1 MKYSNELLEEIK
13 KDLETSELPIQ
24 EAVKQIAAAR
34 DINERSLIAK
44 LSSMGLYKKQPYL
57 TKQGTPSIRKSELVD
72 QIADLCGEDIESFES
87 LEKCNK
93 RVLELLIKHLT
104 C

>member
-1 MKYSNELLEEIK
+1 MIYSNELLEEIK
-13 KDLETSELPIQ
+13 EDLKSKSVKEISE
-24 EAVKQIAAAR
+24 AR
-34 DINERSLIAK
+34 GIGERSLIAK
-44 LSSMGLYKKQPYL
+44 LSSMGLYKRQPYL

-72 QIADLCGEDIESFES
+72 QIAELCGEDTEALDS

-104 C
+104 T

>member
-1 MKYSNELLEEIK
+1 MKYTNELLEEIK
-13 KDLETSELPIQ
+13 KDLETMTPQ
-24 EAVKQIAAAR
+24 EIASSR
-34 DINERSLIAK
+34 DISERSLIAK

-57 TKQGTPSIRKSELVD
+57 TKMGTPSIRKSELVD
-72 QIADLCGEDIESFES
+72 QIAELTGEDSESLDS

>member
-1 MKYSNELLEEIK
+1 MKYTNELLEEIK
-13 KDLETSELPIQ
+13 QDLETMTPQ
-24 EAVKQIAAAR
+24 EIAAKR
-34 DINERSLIAK
+34 DISERSLIAK

-57 TKQGTPSIRKSELVD
+57 TKMGTPSVRKSELVD
-72 QIADLCGEDIESFES
+72 QIAELTGEDSESLDS

-104 C
+104 T

>member
-1 MKYSNELLEEIK
+1 MKYTPELLEEIK
-13 KDLETSELPIQ
+13 VDLQTMTPQ
-24 EAVKQIAAAR
+24 EIAADR
-34 DINERSLIAK
+34 DISERSLIAK

-57 TKQGTPSIRKSELVD
+57 TKQGLPSIRKSELVD
-72 QIADLCGEDIESFES
+72 KIATLCGEDVETLES

-93 RVLELLIKHLT
+93 HVLEILIKHLT

>member
-13 KDLETSELPIQ
+13 ADLGNGLSISEICNN
-24 EAVKQIAAAR
+24 R
-34 DINERSLIAK
+34 DIGERSLIAK

-57 TKQGTPSIRKSELVD
+57 TKQGVPSVRKSELVD
-72 QIADLCGEDIESFES
+72 KIGELIGEDIEALDS

>member
-1 MKYSNELLEEIK
+1 MKYTNELLEEIK
-13 KDLETSELPIQ
+13 KDLETMTPQ
-24 EAVKQIAAAR
+24 EIAANR
-34 DINERSLIAK
+34 NISERSLIAK

-57 TKQGTPSIRKSELVD
+57 TKAGTPSVRKSALVD
-72 QIADLCGEDIESFES
+72 QIAELCGENTEMLES

-93 RVLELLIKHLT
+93 KVLEILIKHLT

>member
-13 KDLETSELPIQ
+13 KDLETMTPQ
-24 EAVKQIAAAR
+24 EIAANR
-34 DINERSLIAK
+34 DISERSLIAK

-57 TKQGTPSIRKSELVD
+57 TKMGTPSIRKSELVD
-72 QIADLCGEDIESFES
+72 QIAELTGEDSEALDS